1 MKRKKKKIIKK
12 VKKKELKISLKNL
25 KSIKISKQIKQLK
38 KIKLLPKKKI
48 NRIINKQV
56 NLLKKLSPKNLANFD
71 SKHKIRMRFVFIFM
85 F

>member
-38 KIKLLPKKKI
+38 RVKFLPKKKI
-48 NRIINKQV
+48 NRIISKQI
-56 NLLKKLSPKNLANFD
+56 NLLKKLSPKNLANFT
-71 SKHKIRMRFVFIFM
+71 SESLKAF
-85 F
+85 